1 MNINDALPT
10 NTHTLMIWLKQF
22 GLAAIYVLLGHSLQY
37 YFPHQDIGIIW
48 PDSGLALAVVL
59 IGGKRYIWG
68 VLLGSVLLY
77 VPFKGSLWV
86 IVGISLA
93 NVLQVFIGN
102 WLLTRTD
109 KSVLSLDTLRD
120 YLRLIALGGGVAGL
134 VAAIIAAWTL
144 LLVNAITPADYHIN
158 VLRWWMG
165 DVLGVVLITPLIL
178 AWWQTKL
185 TQINT
190 RQGLE
195 ALLLVGITF
204 MAGQIVFLGWY
215 NDSLAVQPKAF
226 ILFLFTTWIAVRLG
240 MRAITLTLNL
250 IAVQGLLSAY
260 FKVGYFGH
268 DIGSSLYHYWVFLV
282 ILSGVG
288 MTLTLYVN
296 KLKQKELTLR
306 KSETHLRLSQTSG
319 GIGTWEADL
328 ITHKQTWSETCTALI
343 GFPALNEPTWDDFLA
358 IVYPK
363 DRQRV
368 INATQAHIE
377 QGTKY
382 DVQYRIINANGD
394 IRWMRSTG
402 QVEQNTKGE
411 PIIMRGIVQDVT
423 DRKQAEDKLREQ
435 QRLLTD
441 SQAIAHVG
449 SWMMVDINTDK
460 VIWSEET
467 FRLYGL
473 SPITD
478 QSPTWA
484 QFLELLHPDDRSKM
498 QDWVTGCLTGQ
509 KMPALEFRTRPIN
522 GISRWLLGCGSL
534 ETTANGEPLRMIGT
548 VQDITERK
556 TTENEIEQ
564 LAFYDPLTGLPNRRL
579 LMDRLKQALAASTHS
594 RKRGVLL
601 FIDLDNFKTLNDTL
615 GHNMGDLLLQQV
627 AKRLTECVRENDTVA
642 RLSGDEFV
650 VILEDLSKH
659 LLKAVTQA
667 DIIGEKIL
675 LALNQPY
682 QLAAHS
688 YYNSCSIGATLF
700 SDHEQPIEEL
710 LKQADIAMYQAKA
723 AGRNTLR
730 FFDVDM
736 QARINVRVAL
746 EADLRLA
753 LVENQFKLYYQLQN
767 THDKHV
773 IGAEVLIRWQHPQRG
788 LVSPNDFI
796 PLAEETGLILPI
808 GQWVLETACAQI
820 KLWESSVHTQHL
832 QLAVNV
838 SAMQFRQTDFVDRVH
853 QALRHSAIS
862 PERLKLELTESLI
875 LDNINDTI
883 EKMNALRKIGTRFSM
898 DDFGTGYSSLAYL
911 TQLPLDQLKIDQ
923 SFIHNIGIKP
933 ADAVIVQTIVGMARN
948 LGIEV
953 IAEGVETEA
962 QRAFLELHGCA
973 LCQGYLFSRPVPIEQ
988 FEALLKQRVV
998 G

>member
-1 MNINDALPT
+1 
-10 NTHTLMIWLKQF
+10 MIWLKQF
-22 GLAAIYVLLGHSLQY
+22 GVAAIYVLFGQIIHHYFISQGIVSIFWPGSGWVLGTL
-37 YFPHQDIGIIW
+37 
-48 PDSGLALAVVL
+48 L
-59 IGGKRYIWG
+59 IGGKRYLCG
-68 VLLGSVLLY
+68 VLGGSLLLNALSND
-77 VPFKGSLWV
+77 SLWV
-86 IVGISLA
+86 IFGFTLA
-93 NVLQVFIGN
+93 NIIEAMLGL
-102 WLLTRTD
+102 WLLRRNNKFSSSLNT
-109 KSVLSLDTLRD
+109 LSD
-120 YLRLIALGGGVAGL
+120 YLRLIVLGGGIASM
-134 VAAIIAAWTL
+134 VAAVIGAFSL
-144 LLVNAITPADYHIN
+144 LLAGYITPSNYFLTAWY
-158 VLRWWMG
+158 WWMG
-165 DVLGVVLITPLIL
+165 DVLGVVLVTPLIL
-178 AWWQTKL
+178 VWKRAKL
-185 TQINT
+185 TQLFT
-190 RQGLE
+190 ARQGLE
-195 ALLLVGITF
+195 AFLLVGITF
-204 MAGQIVFLGWY
+204 MVGQIVFLDWF
-215 NDSLAVQPKAF
+215 NDSFTIKPKEF
-226 ILFLFTTWIAVRLG
+226 VLFLFITWIAIRLRS
-240 MRAITLTLNL
+240 MRATTLTLNM
-250 IAVQGLLSAY
+250 IAIQALLGTY
-260 FKVGYFGH
+260 IKVGYFAN
-268 DIGSSLYHYWVFLV
+268 DINDSFYNYWFFIF

-288 MTLTLYVN
+288 LTLTLYVN
-296 KLKQKELTLR
+296 ELKQKELTLR
-306 KSETHLRLSQTSG
+306 KSETHLRLSQSSG

-328 ITHKQTWSETCTALI
+328 ITHKQTWSEGCTDLI
-343 GFPALNEPTWDDFLA
+343 GFPPMNEPTWDDFLA
-358 IVYPK
+358 IVHLK

-382 DVQYRIINANGD
+382 DVEYRIINAKGD

-402 QVEQNTKGE
+402 QVEQNINGKPT
-411 PIIMRGIVQDVT
+411 IMRGIVQDIT
-423 DRKQAEDKLREQ
+423 ERKQVEKKLREQ

-449 SWMMVDINTDK
+449 SWMMDINTNRL
-460 VIWSEET
+460 IWSDET

-473 SPITD
+473 SPTE
-478 QSPTWA
+478 QSPTWT
-484 QFLELLHPDDRSKM
+484 QFLELLHPDDRQQM
-498 QDWVTGCLTGQ
+498 HDWCTACLSGQ
-509 KMPALEFRTRPIN
+509 KMPALECRTYPIN

-534 ETTANGEPLRMIGT
+534 ETKVDGEPWRMIGT

-556 TTENEIEQ
+556 LSENKIER

-594 RKRGVLL
+594 KKRGVLL

-615 GHNMGDLLLQQV
+615 GHNIGDLLLQQV
-627 AKRLTECVRENDTVA
+627 AQRLTDCVRENDTVA

-650 VILEDLSKH
+650 VILEDLSRH

-688 YYNSCSIGATLF
+688 YYNSSSMGATLF

-730 FFDVDM
+730 FFDVEM
-736 QARINVRVAL
+736 QARINARVAL

-753 LVENQFKLYYQLQN
+753 LAENQFKLYYQLQN

-862 PERLKLELTESLI
+862 PDRLKLELTESLI

-883 EKMNALRKIGTRFSM
+883 QKMNALRKIGTRFSM

-973 LCQGYLFSRPVPIEQ
+973 LCQGYLFSQPVPIEQ
-988 FEALLKQRVV
+988 FEALLEQK
-998 G
+998 